1 MFVYTLWDHRKI
13 HHSEVKNITK
23 FTKRIYY
30 RPELFSSEKKITFS
44 WQETIIHLYYIIK
57 KRKNNVVAW
66 HLQKSLDA
74 RKKLRD
80 K

>member
-30 RPELFSSEKKITFS
+30 RPKLFSSEKKNQIFMARNY
-44 WQETIIHLYYIIK
+44 LYIYIII

>member
-30 RPELFSSEKKITFS
+30 RPELFSSEKKKSNF
-44 WQETIIHLYYIIK
+44 HGKKLLYIYIIK

>member
-30 RPELFSSEKKITFS
+30 RPELFSSEKKNQIFMARNYYTF
-44 WQETIIHLYYIIK
+44 TLLK
-57 KRKNNVVAW
+57 KEKIMLLHGIYRKV
-66 HLQKSLDA
+66 
-74 RKKLRD
+74 
-80 K
+80 

>member
-1 MFVYTLWDHRKI
+1 MARNYYT
-13 HHSEVKNITK
+13 
-23 FTKRIYY
+23 FT
-30 RPELFSSEKKITFS
+30 LLKK
-44 WQETIIHLYYIIK
+44 E
-57 KRKNNVVAW
+57 KNNVVAW

>member
-30 RPELFSSEKKITFS
+30 RPDLFSSEKKIKFS
-44 WQETIIHLYYIIK
+44 WQETIYTFTLFK
-57 KRKNNVVAW
+57 KEKIMLLHGIYRKV
-66 HLQKSLDA
+66 
-74 RKKLRD
+74 
-80 K
+80 

>member
-30 RPELFSSEKKITFS
+30 RPELFSSEKKINF
-44 WQETIIHLYYIIK
+44 HG
-57 KRKNNVVAW
+57 
-66 HLQKSLDA
+66 
-74 RKKLRD
+74 KKLLYIYITLLKKEKIMLLHGIYR
-80 K
+80 KV

>member
-1 MFVYTLWDHRKI
+1 MARNY
-13 HHSEVKNITK
+13 
-23 FTKRIYY
+23 
-30 RPELFSSEKKITFS
+30 
-44 WQETIIHLYYIIK
+44 LYIYIIK